1 MKHGTL
7 DQEEDVTENISADE
21 GDPDPFVPPATHH
34 PVNRPDP
41 AMVRI
46 LDDQGRLT
54 PHPDF
59 PVELSDEDLVKA
71 LEMMVMVRRLDVEGT
86 ALQRHGELGLWPP
99 HMGQEAT
106 QAGAWLALGDGDQV
120 FPTYREQGLAHAMG
134 VSVADILDSWNGKAH
149 CAWDTVATH
158 FSAYPVMIG
167 SGTLHAVGYAMG
179 IQRDVESGSARAAVL
194 DFHGDGAMSE
204 GDTNE
209 AYVFAAS
216 MNAPVVFV
224 CVNNQ
229 WAISEPTTVQSP
241 TSLFRRAIG
250 FGIPAV
256 QVDGNDVV
264 AMTAVL
270 RSALDH
276 ARSGKGPVFVEA
288 WTYRMGAHTTT
299 DDPTRYRTAEE
310 ESTWGKADPI
320 VRLQTYLQDRGVIDQ
335 EWLDGLAE
343 REEAFGAEVRA
354 AVHENPTPVMAE
366 LMSDVYAEPTP
377 DVLADAEE
385 IASWE
390 EDN

>member
-1 MKHGTL
+1 
-7 DQEEDVTENISADE
+7 
-21 GDPDPFVPPATHH
+21 
-34 PVNRPDP
+34 
-41 AMVRI
+41 MVRI
-46 LDDQGRLT
+46 LDEHGHLT
-54 PHPDF
+54 PHPNF
-59 PVELSDEDLVKA
+59 PAGLGDDDLVKA
-71 LEMMVMVRRLDVEGT
+71 LEMMVMTRRLDVEGT

-99 HMGQEAT
+99 LLGQEAT
-106 QAGAWLALGDGDQV
+106 QAGAWLALGDDDQV

-134 VSVADILDSWNGKAH
+134 VSVVDILGAWNGTAH
-149 CAWDTVATH
+149 CGWDTVATH

-179 IQRDVESGSARAAVL
+179 VQRDVEAGGTPAAVL

-229 WAISEPTTVQSP
+229 WAISEPTSVQSP
-241 TSLFRRAIG
+241 TSLFRRGLG

-256 QVDGNDVV
+256 QVDGNDVI
-264 AMTAVL
+264 AMAAVL
-270 RSALDH
+270 RSALEH
-276 ARSGKGPVFVEA
+276 ARSGQGPVFVEA

-310 ESTWGKADPI
+310 ESTWDKSDPI
-320 VRLQTYLQDRGVIDQ
+320 IRLRTYLQDRGVIDQ
-335 EWLDGLAE
+335 AWLDDLAE

-354 AVHENPTPVMAE
+354 AAHQARVPVMAD
-366 LMSDVYAEPTP
+366 LMSDVYVEPTP
-377 DVLADAEE
+377 DVLAEAED
-385 IASWE
+385 IASWQ
-390 EDN
+390 EDK

>member
-1 MKHGTL
+1 M
-7 DQEEDVTENISADE
+7 TETICADE
-21 GDPDPFVPPATHH
+21 GGTDPFVLPARQH

-46 LDDQGRLT
+46 LDEQGRLT
-54 PHPDF
+54 THPDF
-59 PVELSDEDLVKA
+59 PVDLVDDDLVKA
-71 LEMMVMVRRLDVEGT
+71 LEMMVMTRRFDVEAT

-99 HMGQEAT
+99 LLGQEAT
-106 QAGAWLALGDGDQV
+106 QAGAWLALREGDQV

-134 VSVADILDSWNGKAH
+134 VSLADILGAWDGTSH
-149 CAWDTVATH
+149 CGWDTVATH

-179 IQRDVESGSARAAVL
+179 VQRDVEAGGDPAAVL

-241 TSLFRRAIG
+241 SSLFRRATG

-256 QVDGNDVV
+256 QVDGNDVI
-264 AMTAVL
+264 AMMAVL
-270 RSALDH
+270 RSALEY

-310 ESTWGKADPI
+310 ESTWGKTDPI
-320 VRLQTYLQDRGVIDQ
+320 VRLRTYLQNRGIINQV
-335 EWLDGLAE
+335 WLDGLAE
-343 REEAFGAEVRA
+343 REDAFGAEVRA
-354 AVHENPTPVMAE
+354 AVHENATPVMAD
-366 LMSDVYAEPTP
+366 LMADVYAEPTP

-390 EDN
+390 EDK

>member
-1 MKHGTL
+1 
-7 DQEEDVTENISADE
+7 
-21 GDPDPFVPPATHH
+21 
-34 PVNRPDP
+34 
-41 AMVRI
+41 MVRI
-46 LDDQGRLT
+46 LDEQGHLT
-54 PHPDF
+54 THPDF
-59 PVELSDEDLVKA
+59 PVDLSDDDLVKA
-71 LEMMVMVRRLDVEGT
+71 LEMMVMTRRLDVEAT
-86 ALQRHGELGLWPP
+86 ALQRLGELGLWPP
-99 HMGQEAT
+99 LLGQEAT
-106 QAGAWLALGDGDQV
+106 QAGAWLALGEQDQV

-134 VSVADILDSWNGKAH
+134 VSLADILGAWDGTAH
-149 CAWDTVATH
+149 CGWDTVATR

-179 IQRDVESGSARAAVL
+179 VQRDVEAGGDPAAVL
-194 DFHGDGAMSE
+194 NFHGDGAMSE

-241 TSLFRRAIG
+241 SSLFRRATG

-256 QVDGNDVV
+256 QVDGNDVI
-264 AMTAVL
+264 AMVAVL
-270 RSALDH
+270 RSALKY

-310 ESTWGKADPI
+310 ESTWGKTDPI
-320 VRLQTYLQDRGVIDQ
+320 VRLRTYLQDRGVINQ
-335 EWLDGLAE
+335 AWLDGLTE

-354 AVHENPTPVMAE
+354 AVHDNATPVMAD

-390 EDN
+390 DK